1 MELQPQPL
9 EEQFRVAQ
17 LKSQLKDLDRDELED
32 YCGRLLEVSS
42 KLTHQT
48 KQLMNYLIENERS
61 RKNFELP

>member
-1 MELQPQPL
+1 M
-9 EEQFRVAQ
+9 
-17 LKSQLKDLDRDELED
+17 KSQLKDLDRDELED

-61 RKNFELP
+61 KKNFELN